1 MSYEN
6 KDPERFYTYKGSLC
20 DGATA
25 AGQLTYRARDMCFKD
40 GSFSYLVN
48 GTWNQA
54 HDVLSPSKY
63 FWKGSAEGWCCL
75 HSRETDLADVVTIF
89 KTKDVFDLVGCDT
102 LLDAEDLTIEIFSS
116 SIEQI
121 I

>member
-1 MSYEN
+1 M
-6 KDPERFYTYKGSLC
+6 GI
-20 DGATA
+20 G
-25 AGQLTYRARDMCFKD
+25 G

-54 HDVLSPSKY
+54 HDILSPSKY
-63 FWKGSAEGWCCL
+63 FWEGSAEGWCCL

-89 KTKDVFDLVGCDT
+89 KTEDVFDLVGCDT
-102 LLDAEDLTIEIFSS
+102 LLNAEDLTIEIFSS
-116 SIEQI
+116 SIERI

>member
-1 MSYEN
+1 M
-6 KDPERFYTYKGSLC
+6 GI
-20 DGATA
+20 G
-25 AGQLTYRARDMCFKD
+25 G

-54 HDVLSPSKY
+54 HDILSPSKY

-89 KTKDVFDLVGCDT
+89 KTEDVFDLVGCDT